1 MSTHTPTVNHGHAAQ
16 AAAHGHDEHEHHD
29 TGGNTVFG
37 FWVYLMSDCLIFAS
51 LFATY
56 VVLVGGTD
64 GGPGPGDLFE
74 LPFVAWETALLLT
87 SSLTFGLG
95 MIAMHKNK
103 VGQLYLWL
111 GITWLLG
118 FGFMC
123 MEVWE
128 FNHLIHQGYGPD
140 RSAFLSAFFALV
152 GCHGL
157 HVTIGGLWLGTM
169 MAQIWFKGFRPEIM
183 RRLLCFNL
191 FWHALDIIW
200 VAVFT
205 IVYLLGAG
213 A

>member
-1 MSTHTPTVNHGHAAQ
+1 MSTNTSTLSHGHAAH
-16 AAAHGHDEHEHHD
+16 AAAHGHDDHEHHD

-56 VVLVGGTD
+56 VVLAGGTD
-64 GGPGPGDLFE
+64 GGPGAKDLFE

-95 MIAMHKNK
+95 MIAMHRKQ
-103 VGQLYLWL
+103 VGQMFLWL

-140 RSAFLSAFFALV
+140 HSAFLSAFFALV
-152 GCHGL
+152 G
-157 HVTIGGLWLGTM
+157 
-169 MAQIWFKGFRPEIM
+169 
-183 RRLLCFNL
+183 
-191 FWHALDIIW
+191 
-200 VAVFT
+200 
-205 IVYLLGAG
+205 
-213 A
+213 